1 MKDLGKWKDL
11 RFNLTENMNE
21 MMIEM
26 LITRQ
31 MLKENKLSKKDKKLL
46 QDYLNELLEIFRLE
60 FQKNNQEQIKM
71 YYELMKK

>member
-46 QDYLNELLEIFRLE
+46 QDYLNELLEIFRFE

-71 YYELMKK
+71 YYELMNK

>member
-46 QDYLNELLEIFRLE
+46 QDY
-60 FQKNNQEQIKM
+60 
-71 YYELMKK
+71 

>member
-31 MLKENKLSKKDKKLL
+31 MIKENKLSKKDKKLL
-46 QDYLNELLEIFRLE
+46 QDYLNELLEIFRFE

>member
-31 MLKENKLSKKDKKLL
+31 MIKENKLSKKDKKLL
-46 QDYLNELLEIFRLE
+46 QNYLNELLENFRLE

-71 YYELMKK
+71 YYELMNE

>member
-11 RFNLTENMNE
+11 RFNLTQNMNE

-31 MLKENKLSKKDKKLL
+31 MLKENKLSKKDRKLL
-46 QDYLNELLEIFRLE
+46 QDYLNELLAIFRLE

>member
-1 MKDLGKWKDL
+1 
-11 RFNLTENMNE
+11 MNE

-46 QDYLNELLEIFRLE
+46 QDYLNELLEIFRIE
-60 FQKNNQEQIKM
+60 FQKNNQEQIKL

>member
-31 MLKENKLSKKDKKLL
+31 MLKENKLSKKDKKPL

>member
-1 MKDLGKWKDL
+1 MKNLGKWKDL

-31 MLKENKLSKKDKKLL
+31 MIKENKLSKKDKKLL
-46 QDYLNELLEIFRLE
+46 QGYLNELLEIFRIE

-71 YYELMKK
+71 YYELMNK

>member
-31 MLKENKLSKKDKKLL
+31 MIKENKLSKKDKKLL
-46 QDYLNELLEIFRLE
+46 QNYLNELLEIFRFE

-71 YYELMKK
+71 YYELMNK

>member
-31 MLKENKLSKKDKKLL
+31 MIKENKLSKKDKKLL
-46 QDYLNELLEIFRLE
+46 QNYLNELLEIFRFE

>member
-31 MLKENKLSKKDKKLL
+31 MLKENKLSENDKKLL

-71 YYELMKK
+71 YYELMNK

>member
-1 MKDLGKWKDL
+1 MKNLGKWKDL

-31 MLKENKLSKKDKKLL
+31 MIKENKLSKKDKKLL
-46 QDYLNELLEIFRLE
+46 QDYLNELLEIFRIE
-60 FQKNNQEQIKM
+60 FQMNNQEQIKM

>member
-60 FQKNNQEQIKM
+60 F
-71 YYELMKK
+71 

>member
-11 RFNLTENMNE
+11 RFKLTENMNE

-31 MLKENKLSKKDKKLL
+31 MIKEVKLKKKDKKLL
-46 QDYLNELLEIFRLE
+46 QNYLNELLEIYRYE
-60 FQKNNQEQIKM
+60 FQKNNQEQIKL
-71 YYELMKK
+71 YFELMKK

>member
-11 RFNLTENMNE
+11 RFNLTKNMNE

-46 QDYLNELLEIFRLE
+46 QDYLNELLAIFRLE

-71 YYELMKK
+71 YYELMNK

>member
-31 MLKENKLSKKDKKLL
+31 MLKENKLSKKDRKLL
-46 QDYLNELLEIFRLE
+46 QDYLNELLAIFRLE

>member
-31 MLKENKLSKKDKKLL
+31 MIKENKLSKKDKKLL

>member
-1 MKDLGKWKDL
+1 MKNLGKWKDL

-31 MLKENKLSKKDKKLL
+31 MIKENKLSKKDKKLL

-60 FQKNNQEQIKM
+60 FQMNNQEQIKM

>member
-1 MKDLGKWKDL
+1 MKDLGKWEDL
-11 RFNLTENMNE
+11 IFNITENMNE

-31 MLKENKLSKKDKKLL
+31 MLKENKLSKKDRKLL
-46 QDYLNELLEIFRLE
+46 QGYLNELLEIFRLE

>member
-60 FQKNNQEQIKM
+60 FQKNNQEQIKK

>member
-31 MLKENKLSKKDKKLL
+31 IIKENKLSKKDKKLL

-71 YYELMKK
+71 HYELMKK